1 MIAIPL
7 LCDEGEY
14 DMDEIYSYA
23 LKLLRG
29 RDYTVLKLC
38 EKLQSRFGAIPPQ
51 VVERLLEKNFLND
64 RRFAENYVAKWR
76 KRGGPQ
82 LREQLA
88 ARGVPAELADEIVS
102 GTDLPSL
109 QQALEARMKDW
120 RLRFPLQLRDAAR
133 LFRALARLGY
143 DEDAIRE
150 EIERSKNE
158 Q

>member
-1 MIAIPL
+1 
-7 LCDEGEY
+7 
-14 DMDEIYSYA
+14 MDEIYSYA

-29 RDYTVLKLC
+29 RDYTVSTLC
-38 EKLQSRFGAIPPQ
+38 QKLQARFGAVPPQ
-51 VVERLLEKNFLND
+51 VVERLLQKNFLND

-76 KRGGPQ
+76 NRARPQ
-82 LREQLA
+82 LRDELA

-102 GTDLPSL
+102 RTELPSL
-109 QQALEARMKDW
+109 QEALEARMMDW
-120 RLRFPLQLRDAAR
+120 GLRTPIQLRDAAR

-150 EIERSKNE
+150 EINSLE